1 MRTGFS
7 HVAVSRTITSGTREW
22 ADHNVNCVE
31 GCYNDCRYCYAKMM
45 AKRFGRRTE
54 KTWKNMKIN
63 SRAIGK
69 ARRKLKGRVMFPSSH
84 DIPDMPQIKEAC
96 FTVLTELLESGNEV
110 LVTTKPRFSVVQD
123 MDNLFCRHRRL
134 LQFRFTITS
143 MDDRLL
149 AFWEPNA
156 PLFRERMSSLRFAF
170 AKGYRTS
177 VSIEPFLD
185 YDPSLLVKTVEPYS
199 TESIW
204 VGKMNYIQRRNVT
217 KEESPFYEEI
227 RRNYELD
234 HLREISEKLRHLPK
248 VRFKDSIRIKL
259 GLK

>member
-1 MRTGFS
+1 
-7 HVAVSRTITSGTREW
+7 
-22 ADHNVNCVE
+22 
-31 GCYNDCRYCYAKMM
+31 MM

-54 KTWKNMKIN
+54 RTWKNMKVN
-63 SRAIGK
+63 SRALGK
-69 ARRKLKGRVMFPSSH
+69 NRRKLRGRVMFPSSH
-84 DIPDMPQIKEAC
+84 DILDIPPIKEAC
-96 FTVLTELLESGNEV
+96 FRVLTELLESGNEV
-110 LVTTKPRFSVVQD
+110 LVTTKPRFSIVQD
-123 MDNLFCRHRRL
+123 MDHLFSGHKRL

-143 MDDRLL
+143 MEDRLL
-149 AFWEPNA
+149 SFWEPNA
-156 PLFRERMSSLRFAF
+156 PLFKERMSSLRFAF

-185 YDPSLLVKTVEPYS
+185 YDPSLLVKTVALYS

-217 KEESPFYEEI
+217 KEEFPFYEEI

-234 HLREISEKLRHLPK
+234 HLREIHERLEDFPK

-259 GLK
+259 GLR

>member
-1 MRTGFS
+1 
-7 HVAVSRTITSGTREW
+7 
-22 ADHNVNCVE
+22 
-31 GCYNDCRYCYAKMM
+31 M

-54 KTWKNMKIN
+54 RTWKNMKVN
-63 SRAIGK
+63 SRAIEK
-69 ARRKLKGRVMFPSSH
+69 ARKKLKGRVMFPSSH

-96 FTVLTELLESGNEV
+96 FRVLMGLLESGNEV
-110 LVTTKPRFSVVQD
+110 LVTTKPRFSVIED
-123 MDNLFCRHRRL
+123 MDHLFSGHKRL

-143 MDDRLL
+143 MEDRLL
-149 AFWEPNA
+149 SFWEPNA
-156 PLFRERMSSLRFAF
+156 PLFEERMGSLRFAF

-204 VGKMNYIQRRNVT
+204 VGKMNYIQRRKVT

-234 HLREISEKLRHLPK
+234 HLREISEKLRYFPK